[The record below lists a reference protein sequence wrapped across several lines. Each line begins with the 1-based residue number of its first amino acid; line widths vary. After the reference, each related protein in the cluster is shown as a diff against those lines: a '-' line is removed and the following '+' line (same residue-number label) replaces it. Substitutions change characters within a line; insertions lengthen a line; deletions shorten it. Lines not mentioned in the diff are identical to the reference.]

1 MLMPLLVTE
10 TSPARKARLLFG
22 SSQEPVPGTITEY
35 SSFAYSSALQV
46 PCLLTATVLSS
57 ASTVLPPWAHRHQC
71 VQSFAS
77 PTAWPRA
84 KPIGWFFSLSAL
96 ASFRD
101 PSVLSGNFSNPASFT
116 QLIR

>member
-35 SSFAYSSALQV
+35 SSLAYSSAFQDS
-46 PCLLTATVLSS
+46 CLLMAMVLSS

-71 VQSFAS
+71 NQLFAS
-77 PTAWPRA
+77 PTAWPWA
-84 KPIGWFFSLSAL
+84 KPTGWFFSLSAL
-96 ASFRD
+96 ASLRD
-101 PSVLSGNFSNPASFT
+101 PSVFSGNLSNPASFI